1 MSWLVL
7 GARLIVAAAGRGS
20 TVPSGN
26 EASNVEGSRRLA
38 YGGRR
43 APFLSNLQHM
53 VHRRPACSPG
63 RSLYLSQLWALPTPR
78 RLPSTRHATPETA
91 RARHGMSQA
100 SQSNRFGG
108 NLLGHCMCMTR
119 CDAVFGIA
127 AAAVAAGPRT
137 CMPTRR
143 TLYPCATRASSRH
156 PSREKGGRVE
166 GAFCNMR
173 ANKAPPF
180 RGHLE
185 P

>member
-1 MSWLVL
+1 MQRWATGPISIQSPTH
-7 GARLIVAAAGRGS
+7 GSSPAR
-20 TVPSGN
+20 
-26 EASNVEGSRRLA
+26 
-38 YGGRR
+38 
-43 APFLSNLQHM
+43 PFF
-53 VHRRPACSPG
+53 
-63 RSLYLSQLWALPTPR
+63 RSLAIFISAMGSADLHKAFHPR
-78 RLPSTRHATPETA
+78 DTFPPYATPETA
-91 RARHGMSQA
+91 QARHGMSQA

-143 TLYPCATRASSRH
+143 TLYPCATRASSGH

-166 GAFCNMR
+166 EAFCNMW

-180 RGHLE
+180 KRHLE
-185 P
+185 PVN